1 MTSIRGYLTAQ
12 DGLSDFVGRAISWL
26 TLLMIGSLIWEI
38 AARYFL
44 NSPTI
49 WAHELSTMLYGSFC
63 ILAGS
68 YTLRYQGHVR
78 SEVVYALFPP
88 RIQALCDVIVYM
100 LTLILLAVFMQM
112 AIGFAAKS
120 WSMMEY
126 SSRSIWQPPIYP
138 FKTVIPVAVGLLIL
152 QVLAELLRAV
162 LRVAGIEGPARAD
175 ES

>member
-1 MTSIRGYLTAQ
+1 MSAVQRYLAAQ

-38 AARYFL
+38 TARYFF

-49 WAHELSTMLYGSFC
+49 WAHELSTMLYGAFG

-88 RIQALCDVIVYM
+88 RIRAFCDIIVYT
-100 LTLILLAVFMQM
+100 LTLVLLVVFLQM
-112 AIGFAAKS
+112 AIEFAAKS
-120 WSMMEY
+120 WSALEY
-126 SSRSIWQPPIYP
+126 SSRSVWQPPIYP
-138 FKTVIPVAVGLLIL
+138 FKTIIPIAVGLLAL
-152 QVLAELLRAV
+152 QVLVELLRAV
-162 LRVAGIEGPARAD
+162 LRLAGIESSDRASD
-175 ES
+175 L